1 MIMRRTRKN
10 QRDDRGVA
18 LISVMICVTL
28 CFLLSATIM
37 RVSFLSFLQKS
48 VKKASVS
55 AFYSNEA
62 YMDDL
67 REGMQ
72 EVAARAIVA
81 TASTTSNKSQ
91 AFINNVASQ
100 ISNASSTKAF
110 LESLLDKTNGGG
122 RVKIK
127 SAGVAVKENNGKEL
141 VIKDVVIEYESFEG
155 NDSAASNGYY
165 SEIKTD
171 IRFRAP
177 YYEVS
182 EGGGAGGT
190 YSMFAGSGAFVA
202 TGQANP
208 GDNQLGNF
216 EQRGNVYIG
225 YDQGDNRN
233 SSSTVDGK
241 LVVSKAAALTVKQGM
256 SYYMSGESI
265 IINGD
270 VYVDNKSSLI
280 FAPYKDYVYEFDTNG
295 NIKKEGG
302 VKKTKVA
309 NQTVIVRG
317 TIYLASNCH
326 LVVSNRTSLT
336 CKDIVVGGTSVQ
348 DSNYSWPSASS
359 INGLPIITSSTDR
372 QRRKDW
378 DQKTAGIGVYT
389 LPAMTAGISS
399 TPTPRYKNGTTELA
413 TSLPSTIHFQ
423 ASIHPTANVGNDGND
438 VGTFANGKIDREL
451 AKIVNV
457 TNLNKFKNTSAF
469 QNKNPKTYFSSGYYT
484 EDATSGMW
492 TVNYND
498 GNPENAPNCYK
509 PGSEKFQKYFN
520 ASGTLTNCTEVW
532 VNVGTNVQ
540 VSNLECPYFMINWS
554 DSPQTFGTF
563 NGDGSKKIYGMYIC
577 KSRGEFTQMDS
588 LTVAV
593 SFYDYFTDVE
603 QIKYIL
609 HTIGAGEMSA
619 DKSQYNYCLINNMF
633 KGGIKVLYPGAGGS
647 TGEETKGEVVLSGRN
662 MNLDIVSF
670 ENWGMQ

>member
-1 MIMRRTRKN
+1 MIMRKIKKN

-100 ISNASSTKAF
+100 ISSASSTQAF

-127 SAGVAVKENNGKEL
+127 SAGVAVKESGGKEL

-155 NDSAASNGYY
+155 NDSAAENGYY

-182 EGGGAGGT
+182 EGGGGGGT

-202 TGQANP
+202 TGIANP

-225 YDQGDNRN
+225 YDQNDNRHNATTEN
-233 SSSTVDGK
+233 SK
-241 LVVSKAAALTVKQGM
+241 LFVNNAAALTVKQGM

-270 VYVDNKSSLI
+270 VYIDGKSSLI
-280 FAPYKDYVYEFDTNG
+280 FAPYKDYVYEFDANG
-295 NIKKEGG
+295 NIKRENGN
-302 VKKTKVA
+302 KKYKVA

-317 TIYLASNCH
+317 TIYLSSNCH
-326 LVVSNRTSLT
+326 LVISNRTSLT
-336 CKDIVVGGTSVQ
+336 CKDIVVGGKSVQ
-348 DSNYSWPSASS
+348 ASDYTWPSEDG
-359 INGLPIITSSTDR
+359 IDGLPIITSSSDR

-378 DQKTAGIGVYT
+378 DTRTAGIGIYT
-389 LPAMTAGISS
+389 LPAITASIAS
-399 TPTPRYKNGTTELA
+399 TPTPRYKNGSTDLA
-413 TSLPSTIHFQ
+413 DSLPSTIHFQ
-423 ASIHPTANVGNDGND
+423 ANIHPVANVGNNGSD
-438 VGTFANGKIDREL
+438 VTTFANGKIDREL
-451 AKIVNV
+451 ASIVNV
-457 TNLNKFKNTSAF
+457 TNLNKFAGTNAY
-469 QNKNPKTYFSSGYYT
+469 QNKNPKTYFSSGYYSENAST
-484 EDATSGMW
+484 GQW
-492 TVNYND
+492 TVNYSQ
-498 GNPENAPNCYK
+498 GNPENAPNCYT
-509 PGSEKFQKYFN
+509 PGSEKFQKYFD
-520 ASGTLTNCTEVW
+520 ASGTLKNCTEVW
-532 VNVGTNVQ
+532 VNIGSNVQ
-540 VSNLECPYFMINWS
+540 ISNLECPYFMINWS
-554 DSPQTFGTF
+554 DSPQTFGRF
-563 NGDGSKKIYGMYIC
+563 NGDGNKKIYGMYIC
-577 KSRGEFTQMDS
+577 KSRGEFQQMDS

-593 SFYDYFTDVE
+593 SFYDYWSDVE

-609 HTIGAGEMSA
+609 HSIGAGEMSA
-619 DKSQYNYCLINNMF
+619 NSSEYNYCLINNMF
-633 KGGIKVLYPGAGGS
+633 KGGIKTLYPGAGGS